1 MTVWPQ
7 TSSPPYIWASL
18 SKLFSYL
25 LSSFHSFCLID
36 TASFIQSHQA
46 MRRSGQGSCK
56 SELAS
61 HIWAQLCGYN
71 NRVFFPWP
79 TIAGGKEEMDWV
91 QDVLTKPFSRWTFIG
106 ELDLMRECRPTL
118 ITESPVRAGGFSI
131 SETTNGS
138 HWISPQRA
146 QRIVSPGELFICS
159 RSTVWHNNANLR
171 RRRRN
176 KTRSLWLITP
186 R

>member
-1 MTVWPQ
+1 MIVWPQ
-7 TSSPPYIWASL
+7 TGSPTYIWASL
-18 SKLFSYL
+18 SKLLSCL

-46 MRRSGQGSCK
+46 LRGSGQGSCK
-56 SELAS
+56 LELAS
-61 HIWAQLCGYN
+61 NICAHLCGYN
-71 NRVFFPWP
+71 SFFE
-79 TIAGGKEEMDWV
+79 KMDWI

-106 ELDLMRECRPTL
+106 ELDLMSKCRPTL
-118 ITESPVRAGGFSI
+118 IPESPVRAGGFSI

-159 RSTVWHNNANLR
+159 WSTVWHNNANLN

-176 KTRSLWLITP
+176 KTSSLWLITLC
-186 R
+186 